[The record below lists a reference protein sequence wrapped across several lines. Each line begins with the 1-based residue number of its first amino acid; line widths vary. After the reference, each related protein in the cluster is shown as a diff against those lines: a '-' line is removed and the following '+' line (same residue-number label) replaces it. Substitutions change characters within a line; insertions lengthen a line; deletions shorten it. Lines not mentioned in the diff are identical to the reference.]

1 MKQHAVIALRNALS
15 ATGLQHLLHER
26 FGVDSLVVHDPNDVV
41 EGAATALF
49 FTDADTFLANL
60 PYFLPRKQH
69 TVVVDTLSEPPHGVA
84 ALLRTDC
91 DDCHREAL
99 HLLQRVSGDE
109 RAQNALGTALYLC
122 GREEEALA
130 LFRQA
135 AARGNADAQENLR
148 QLEQRRNHVITE

>member
-1 MKQHAVIALRNALS
+1 MIDSEPDADRREQRLRQLDHGRTWDYLKEHILKDQRNSGYLRIYYDYVPDTAAAVINRAS
-15 ATGLQHLLHER
+15 
-26 FGVDSLVVHDPNDVV
+26 D
-41 EGAATALF
+41 
-49 FTDADTFLANL
+49 
-60 PYFLPRKQH
+60 
-69 TVVVDTLSEPPHGVA
+69 
-84 ALLRTDC
+84 LLRTDC

-135 AARGNADAQENLR
+135 AARGNADAQENLQ
-148 QLEQRRNHVITE
+148 QLEQRQNHVITE